1 MKVCLFT
8 FVHMK
13 SGIALQ
19 DRGERVYFRASPT
32 SLQIME
38 GASPSTNTF
47 KVSLGVKT
55 SHSGWKV
62 RIEIT
67 GLASSILGL

>member
-1 MKVCLFT
+1 M
-8 FVHMK
+8 
-13 SGIALQ
+13 
-19 DRGERVYFRASPT
+19 YFRASPI

-55 SHSGWKV
+55 SHSGWEV
-62 RIEIT
+62 GIEIT
-67 GLASSILGL
+67 ELASCILGL